1 MRAIVTGANSF
12 VGSAL
17 LKQLVEHGNEVVAVI
32 HSERSSVE
40 RIKDLPHVEI
50 VYCDMDRLE
59 ALPEKI
65 REGAEVFY
73 HLAWVGSFGPLRSD
87 YAAQLTNAR
96 WAVDAVKAAH
106 EIGCKRYVGIG
117 ALAELDAGAYTPLDG
132 STPNMVSC
140 YAAGKMAAYYMS
152 KAMCS
157 SLGMEHL
164 WARLSNTYGPGNYTS
179 NFVNFASKTMLS
191 GKPAN
196 FTSGE
201 QMYDFVYIEDTAQGI
216 WRIGAYGKPNC
227 SYYIGST
234 RPAKLKQFI
243 QMIRDEIDPAIQLH
257 LGAVPFNGVEQ
268 PESVYDCT
276 KLIRDTGY
284 SPKFIFQEGIKTTV
298 KWLREQ
304 MQEE

>member
-1 MRAIVTGANSF
+1 MKKAIVTGANSF

-17 LKQLVEHGNEVVAVI
+17 LKRLVKEGNEVTAVV
-32 HSERSSVE
+32 HSERSNID
-40 RIKDLPHVEI
+40 RIKGLPGVKI
-50 VYCDMDRLE
+50 VYCDMDELKS
-59 ALPEKI
+59 LPEKA
-65 REGAEVFY
+65 GGPADTFF
-73 HLAWVGSFGPLRSD
+73 HLAWVGSYGPLRSD

-106 EIGCKRYVGIG
+106 EIGCGRFVGIG
-117 ALAELDAGAYTPLDG
+117 ALAELDANAYTPLDG

-140 YAAGKMAAYYMS
+140 YAAGKIAAHYMS

-191 GKPAN
+191 GQPAN
-196 FTSGE
+196 FTAGE
-201 QMYDFVYIEDTAQGI
+201 QIYDFVYIDDTAQGI
-216 WRIGAYGKPNC
+216 WRIGAYGKANHC
-227 SYYIGST
+227 YYIGST
-234 RPAKLKQFI
+234 RPAKLKQFVRL
-243 QMIRDEIDPAIQLH
+243 IRDEIDPQIELH

-268 PESVYDCT
+268 PESVYDCS

-284 SPKFIFQEGIKTTV
+284 SPEMTFQEGIRPTV
-298 KWLREQ
+298 KWLRGQ
-304 MQEE
+304 MG